1 MQALCMGA
9 RSKPRNKPLLHAA
22 ELSAVT
28 RLAGDL
34 KAGGSLLVKGHY
46 QGSLDSSSHVTI
58 DREAVVE
65 SCTLSA
71 KSLSIFGRFSGTIR
85 AEGFVEIQAKASVSA
100 SIDASRVEIADTA
113 HFEGQIRMPGGG
125 D

>member
-1 MQALCMGA
+1 MQALSMRAG
-9 RSKPRNKPLLHAA
+9 SKLKNKPLLHSA

-28 RLAGDL
+28 RLEGDL
-34 KAGGSLLVKGHY
+34 KSGGSLLVKGHY
-46 QGSLDSSSHVTI
+46 EGTLDSSSHVTI

-85 AEGFVEIQAKASVSA
+85 TEGFVEIQAKASVSA
-100 SIDASRVEIADTA
+100 GIEASRVEIAETA
-113 HFEGQIRMPGGG
+113 HFEGQIRMPGAG